1 MNKYIVSAFVLG
13 ASAATFTACDD
24 YLDTMPD
31 NRTTLDNDFK
41 VEKMLTSAYPD
52 HEYITVMELIADN
65 SDEYPRFNSDS
76 RWQDDTYNW
85 KDEMETDNAS
95 VKQIWEGSYVSIAAT
110 NEVLD
115 ALGNPTSVKGQQLR
129 AEALICRAYNHFVL
143 GSIFCFRWTQEAE
156 KKLGLPYMT
165 SSEKDLA
172 PKYERGNLKDFY
184 QNIQN
189 DLEEGLK
196 NISDDYY
203 TVPKYHF
210 NVKAAW
216 AFACRFY
223 IYTEQ
228 WEKAIDAANRV
239 LGSAPASMLRNWQAM
254 TVTDDREAC
263 WNMYVDASNPANL
276 LLATG
281 YSNLGL
287 MYGNWSYYSR
297 YNHGLTLA
305 ALETIGLNYR
315 LTANRQIYGTHL
327 NLRKNPGYYA
337 GSGIDK
343 VIFWKLPYKFEYTDL
358 VAGIGYRHTVTTLFT
373 SDEVLLNRAEAY
385 IMTKQYDLAAA
396 DLTTWKNNFTKNTTK
411 LTPEYIQNF
420 YKDLPYAYSDDKKI
434 ESQIKKHLNP
444 AFTIDA
450 EGSVQECMLQCMLG
464 FRRIETL
471 QTGLRWFDIKRYGI
485 EIPRRQIDVNNNAV
499 ARTDWLSK
507 KDDRRAIQIPQD
519 VRDAGLTANPRGTDS
534 AE

>member
-31 NRTTLDNDFK
+31 NRTTLDNEDK
-41 VEKMLTSAYPD
+41 VQKMLTSAYPD
-52 HEYITVMELIADN
+52 HEFITATELLADN
-65 SDEYPRFNSDS
+65 SDEFPRFNSDG
-76 RWQDDTYNW
+76 RWWDDTYSW
-85 KDEMETDNAS
+85 KDEMERDNSS
-95 VKQIWEGSYVSIAAT
+95 VKNIWEGSYVSIAAT

-115 ALGNPTSVKGQQLR
+115 ALGNPTSIKGQQMR
-129 AEALICRAYNHFVL
+129 AEALVCRAYNHFVL
-143 GSIFCFRWTQEAE
+143 ASIFCKAWTQNAE
-156 KKLGLPYMT
+156 QDLGLPYMT
-165 SSEKDLA
+165 TSEKDLA

-184 QNIQN
+184 ENIQT

-228 WEKAIDAANRV
+228 WEKAIDAANKV
-239 LGSAPASMLRNWQAM
+239 LGTNPSSVLRDWRALS
-254 TVTDDREAC
+254 TTSDREAN

-281 YSNLGL
+281 YSNLGY
-287 MYGNWSYYSR
+287 MYGNWGVYSR
-297 YNHGLTLA
+297 YNHGITLA
-305 ALETIGLNYR
+305 ALETLGFNYAAAGIGY
-315 LTANRQIYGTHL
+315 NRQIFGTHSSI
-327 NLRKNPGYYA
+327 RKRPGYYA

-343 VIFWKLPYKFEYTDL
+343 VITFKLPFKFEYTDL

-373 SDEVLLNRAEAY
+373 TDEVLLNRAEAY
-385 IMTKQYDLAAA
+385 IMTNQYDLAAA
-396 DLTTWKNNFTKNTTK
+396 DLTTWKNNYTTNTTK

-420 YKDLPYAYSDDKKI
+420 YKDLPYAYSDDQKI
-434 ESQIKKHLNP
+434 QSQIKKHLNP
-444 AFTIDA
+444 AFAIDA
-450 EGSVQECMLQCMLG
+450 EGSVQECMLQCMLC
-464 FRRIETL
+464 FRRTETL

-485 EIPRRQIDVNNNAV
+485 EIPRRQIDVNNKPI

-507 KDDRRAIQIPQD
+507 DDPRRAVQIPQD
-519 VRDAGLTANPRGTDS
+519 VRDAGLAPNPR
-534 AE
+534 

>member
-31 NRTTLDNDFK
+31 NRTTLDNEDK
-41 VEKMLTSAYPD
+41 VQKMLTSAYPD
-52 HEYITVMELIADN
+52 HEFITATELLADN

-85 KDEMETDNAS
+85 KDEMERDNSS
-95 VKQIWEGSYVSIAAT
+95 VKNIWEGSYVSIAAT

-129 AEALICRAYNHFVL
+129 AEALVCRAYNHFVL
-143 GSIFCFRWTQEAE
+143 ASIFCKAWTQNAE
-156 KKLGLPYMT
+156 QDLGLPYMT

-184 QNIQN
+184 DNIQT

-223 IYTEQ
+223 LYTEQ

-239 LGSAPASMLRNWQAM
+239 LGTNPVSVLRDWKALN
-254 TVTDDREAC
+254 TTSDRDAV

-305 ALETIGLNYR
+305 ALETIGMNYSKGGIGY
-315 LTANRQIYGTHL
+315 NKQIYGSHSYI
-327 NLRKNPGYYA
+327 RKRPGYYA

-343 VIFWKLPYKFEYTDL
+343 VIFFKLPYKFEYTDL

-385 IMTKQYDLAAA
+385 IMTNQYDLAAA
-396 DLTTWKNNFTKNTTK
+396 DLTTWKNNFTTNTTK

-420 YKDLPYAYSDDKKI
+420 YKDLPYAYSDDQKT

-444 AFTIDA
+444 AFAIDA

-485 EIPRRQIDVNNNAV
+485 EIPRRQIDVTNKPM

-507 KDDRRAIQIPQD
+507 DDPRRAVQIPLD
-519 VRDAGLTANPRGTDS
+519 VRDAGLTPNPR
-534 AE
+534 